1 MTVGS
6 SFDVY
11 DQTGFHK
18 AIVLEQEGSTNDSRR
33 VLVHYH
39 GWNHKWDEWV
49 TDFSRIRPLG
59 TTGDVK
65 KAAAIEPKATP
76 AANRTKPVAE
86 RVAEPMELAEEQ
98 TPLVNCTT
106 SSGRMSQKVQRYQPI
121 LSGSGMGNERGD
133 VQRSSNAP
141 ASDPETFVWLTPA
154 DGLDTGDHV
163 VTAKGDRGTV
173 VSRANGYYQLQLAD
187 KTIVHSRIQKLRDY
201 DPNSEAVKPKPKPKP
216 ALAPARAPKLAPAP
230 KLPAPVKPSKEAG
243 RKAFSEAAV
252 SKLREYY
259 ARFDGFAQKV
269 SEEQITEIMADPAF
283 RNETR
288 KRCMTW

>member
-133 VQRSSNAP
+133 VQRSSNAVGFCNFQLVDVSAEP
-141 ASDPETFVWLTPA
+141 PSHPNVAAAAAAECSASGWRRNGRGAQAGCCAITDDFQAQDPPRSR
-154 DGLDTGDHV
+154 V
-163 VTAKGDRGTV
+163 V
-173 VSRANGYYQLQLAD
+173 L
-187 KTIVHSRIQKLRDY
+187 
-201 DPNSEAVKPKPKPKP
+201 
-216 ALAPARAPKLAPAP
+216 
-230 KLPAPVKPSKEAG
+230 
-243 RKAFSEAAV
+243 
-252 SKLREYY
+252 LREI
-259 ARFDGFAQKV
+259 AI
-269 SEEQITEIMADPAF
+269 SPA
-283 RNETR
+283 
-288 KRCMTW
+288 CG